1 MATTPDN
8 QPDLAAQ
15 FAQALQPIAGA
26 SPAGVAI
33 RYDPIYSRLADARRA
48 EDASLAQGVWQR
60 EVKRAD
66 WKLATGLALEIL
78 TKHSKDIQVAAWLV
92 ESETRRRGF
101 AGLAPSLSLLAGLCR
116 DFWDGL
122 FPAIEDGDLEARLA
136 PLQWLNEK
144 LPIVL
149 HQIPI
154 TQSGN
159 TGETRLTWTDYIN
172 AQRHEVVRQNDSK
185 AATLAESGGR
195 ITLEAFNES
204 AEATPEHIL
213 HATCEALAQAQTA
226 LAQLSEVL
234 EHAAG
239 RQAPSLGR
247 LRDSIADIAGW
258 ADDLLPEPATQIP
271 DEPPMEE
278 MPLSEHEAAA
288 QAPRL
293 ASANKPHPDG
303 PITSRED
310 AYRRLAEVADY
321 LFRTERH
328 SPVPYIIQR
337 AIIWGELPLHELL
350 IEISSNGSDL
360 SQVLNILGL
369 RSRP

>member
-1 MATTPDN
+1 MPDN
-8 QPDLAAQ
+8 RPDLAAQ

-26 SPAGVAI
+26 SPTGI
-33 RYDPIYSRLADARRA
+33 PMRYDPIYSRLADARRA
-48 EDASLAQGVWQR
+48 EDPSLAQGVWQR

-66 WKLATGLALEIL
+66 WKLATELALEIL

-101 AGLAPSLSLLAGLCR
+101 AGLAPSLSLLTGLCR

-122 FPAIEDGDLEARLA
+122 YPAIEDGDLDARLA

-159 TGETRLTWTDYIN
+159 ISETRLTWTDYVN
-172 AQRHEVVRQNDSK
+172 AQRHEMVRQNDSK
-185 AATLAESGGR
+185 AAVQAESGGR
-195 ITLEAFNES
+195 ITLEAFNDS
-204 AEATPEHIL
+204 AEATPEAVL
-213 HATCEALAQAQTA
+213 HATCEALAQAETA

-234 EHAAG
+234 ERAAG
-239 RQAPSLGR
+239 REAPSLGR
-247 LRDSIADIAGW
+247 LRDSIADIADW
-258 ADDLLPEPATQIP
+258 ANDLLPEPATQIP
-271 DEPPMEE
+271 DAPEMEDAPLPDHEP
-278 MPLSEHEAAA
+278 AA

-293 ASANKPHPDG
+293 APAIKPQPAG
-303 PITSRED
+303 PITSREE
-310 AYRRLAEVADY
+310 AYQRLGEVADY
-321 LFRTERH
+321 LFQTERH

-337 AIIWGELPLHELL
+337 AILWGELPLHELL

-369 RSRP
+369 RSRT